1 MSEATNTG
9 AASPQSGGKA
19 LPDRYTPKYEMSHG
33 KAVLILLIG
42 TACLAFS
49 AIWVKGANFEPATSV
64 VLRCWLPIIIFLPFA
79 WREYKKKGGLNKAG
93 IMWSAIAGLIL
104 GIDFTAWNY
113 SIFFVGAGIASVLLN
128 LQVIILPLLAFFI
141 DRERVPSNYWFVL
154 PVMAV
159 GIVAVGGVFDMM
171 LPGYEAA
178 AGPAELWGI
187 PTAVLGTLA
196 GLVSGIAY
204 GTYLYTSRKATVVNP
219 GKYVQ
224 PILIVTI
231 FQGVAPIIWMLIRGE
246 GFNLTQ
252 GVLIDGQL
260 PMENPEAMAGDPIDA
275 MNWVNMILLAV
286 LGQFIA
292 WTFVQ
297 IGSSNMNPTLAG
309 GLLLL
314 SPVSTIFI
322 AAIIYGEIP
331 TMLQVIGVVLVLGA
345 VAYQNGLHKILER
358 KDLLSPDGIPE
369 EEMGS
374 RGDGVVAG
382 EGAAGSTPASGPA
395 PGEDERR

>member
-1 MSEATNTG
+1 MSDATNTG
-9 AASPQSGGKA
+9 AAPPPSGGKA

-33 KAVLILLIG
+33 RAVLILLIG

-141 DRERVPSNYWFVL
+141 DRERIPRSYWLVL

-159 GIVAVGGVFDMM
+159 GIVAVGGVFDMIM
-171 LPGYEAA
+171 PGYEAA
-178 AGPAELWGI
+178 AGPAEVWGI
-187 PTAVLGTLA
+187 PTAVLGTVA
-196 GLVSGIAY
+196 GLVSGICY

-224 PILIVTI
+224 PIFIVTI
-231 FQGVAPIIWMLIRGE
+231 FQGIAPIIWMLIRGE

-297 IGSSNMNPTLAG
+297 IGSSNMDATLSG

-331 TMLQVIGVVLVLGA
+331 TVLQVLGVILVLGA
-345 VAYQNGLHKILER
+345 VGYQNGVHKLFIKGKDVKPAGLEKQHSASYR
-358 KDLLSPDGIPE
+358 EGNFAE
-369 EEMGS
+369 
-374 RGDGVVAG
+374 V
-382 EGAAGSTPASGPA
+382 GAASTGARTTR
-395 PGEDERR
+395 EE

>member
-1 MSEATNTG
+1 MSYTDTTGTTAAAIKDEAGN
-9 AASPQSGGKA
+9 A
-19 LPDRYTPKYEMSHG
+19 PKYEMTHG
-33 KAVLILLIG
+33 KAVAILLIG

-64 VLRCWLPIIIFLPFA
+64 VLRCWLPIVLFLPFA

-93 IMWSAIAGLIL
+93 IIWSAIAGLIL

-224 PILIVTI
+224 PIFIVTI
-231 FQGVAPIIWMLIRGE
+231 FQGIAPIIWMLIRGE

-252 GVLIDGQL
+252 GVLIDGEL
-260 PMENPEAMAGDPIDA
+260 PMVNPEAMAGDPIDA
-275 MNWVNMILLAV
+275 MNWVNMIMLAV

-297 IGSSNMNPTLAG
+297 IGSSNMDATLSG

-331 TMLQVIGVVLVLGA
+331 TILQILGVVLVLGA
-345 VAYQNGLHKILER
+345 VGYQNGVHKLFIKGKDVKPAGLEKQHSDSYR
-358 KDLLSPDGIPE
+358 EGNFAEAGTAGAEARTTRE
-369 EEMGS
+369 E
-374 RGDGVVAG
+374 
-382 EGAAGSTPASGPA
+382 
-395 PGEDERR
+395 

>member
-1 MSEATNTG
+1 MSYTDTTGTTAAAIKDEAGN
-9 AASPQSGGKA
+9 A
-19 LPDRYTPKYEMSHG
+19 PKYEMTHG
-33 KAVLILLIG
+33 KAVAILLIG

-64 VLRCWLPIIIFLPFA
+64 VLRCWLPIVLFLPFA

-93 IMWSAIAGLIL
+93 IIWSAIAGLIL

-141 DRERVPSNYWFVL
+141 DRERIPRSYWLVL

-159 GIVAVGGVFDMM
+159 GIVAVGGVFDMIM
-171 LPGYEAA
+171 PGYEAA
-178 AGPAELWGI
+178 AGPAEVWGI
-187 PTAVLGTLA
+187 PTAVLGTVA
-196 GLVSGIAY
+196 GLVSGICY

-224 PILIVTI
+224 PILLVSI
-231 FQGVAPIIWMLIRGE
+231 FQGIAPIIWMLIRGE

-252 GVLIDGQL
+252 GVLIDGEL
-260 PMENPEAMAGDPIDA
+260 PMVNPEAMAGDPIDA
-275 MNWVNMILLAV
+275 MNWVNMIMLAV

-297 IGSSNMNPTLAG
+297 IGSSNMDATLSG

-331 TMLQVIGVVLVLGA
+331 TILQVLGVVLVLGA
-345 VAYQNGLHKILER
+345 VGYQNGVHKLFIKGKDVKPAGLEKQHSDSYR
-358 KDLLSPDGIPE
+358 EGNFAEAGTAGAEARTTRE
-369 EEMGS
+369 E
-374 RGDGVVAG
+374 
-382 EGAAGSTPASGPA
+382 
-395 PGEDERR
+395 

>member
-1 MSEATNTG
+1 MADTQPAGT
-9 AASPQSGGKA
+9 ASASSGEKD
-19 LPDRYTPKYEMSHG
+19 LPERYTPQYEMSHG
-33 KAVLILLIG
+33 RAVLILLIG
-42 TACLAFS
+42 TACLAFT

-64 VLRCWLPIIIFLPFA
+64 VLRCWLPIVIFLPFA

-93 IMWSAIAGLIL
+93 IVWSAIAGLIL

-128 LQVIILPLLAFFI
+128 LQVIILPLLAFLI
-141 DRERVPSNYWFVL
+141 DRERIPSNYWFVL

-159 GIVAVGGVFDMM
+159 GIIAVGGVFDMM

-196 GLVSGIAY
+196 GLVSGVCY

-246 GFNLTQ
+246 GFNFTQ

-260 PMENPEAMAGDPIDA
+260 PMDNPEAMAGDPIDA

-297 IGSSNMNPTLAG
+297 IGSSNMDATLSG

-322 AAIIYGEIP
+322 AAAIYAEIP
-331 TMLQVIGVVLVLGA
+331 TSLQVLGVVLVLGA
-345 VAYQNGLHKILER
+345 VAYQNGVHKLFLKGRKKEPAGMAEHPENFPTAEVPAESAEGTVQIATRTRLE
-358 KDLLSPDGIPE
+358 E
-369 EEMGS
+369 
-374 RGDGVVAG
+374 
-382 EGAAGSTPASGPA
+382 
-395 PGEDERR
+395 

>member
-1 MSEATNTG
+1 MLEASSTK
-9 AASPQSGGKA
+9 PA
-19 LPDRYTPKYEMSHG
+19 LGPANNISHG
-33 KAVLILLIG
+33 KAVAILLIG
-42 TACLAFS
+42 TACLAFT

-64 VLRCWLPIIIFLPFA
+64 VLRCWLPIVIFLPYA
-79 WREYKKKGGLNKAG
+79 IREYKKKGSLNKAG
-93 IMWSAIAGLIL
+93 FFWSAVAGLIL

-128 LQVIILPLLAFFI
+128 LQVIILPLLAFVI
-141 DRERVPSNYWFVL
+141 DHERIPRSYYIVL

-178 AGPAELWGI
+178 AGPSELWGI

-196 GLVSGIAY
+196 GLTSGVCY
-204 GTYLYTSRKATVVNP
+204 GVYLYTSRKATMVNP
-219 GKYVQ
+219 GKYIQ
-224 PILIVTI
+224 PIFIVTI
-231 FQGVAPIIWMLIRGE
+231 FQGIAPVIWMFIRGE
-246 GFNLTQ
+246 GFNFTQ
-252 GVLIDGQL
+252 GVMIDGQL
-260 PMENPEAMAGDPIDA
+260 PSVNPEAMAGDPITA
-275 MNWVNMILLAV
+275 MNWVNMIMLAV

-297 IGSSNMNPTLAG
+297 IGSSNMNATVSG

-322 AAIIYGEIP
+322 AALIYTEIP

-345 VAYQNGLHKILER
+345 VGYQNGVHTLFK
-358 KDLLSPDGIPE
+358 KKSPEQEHPE
-369 EEMGS
+369 NLPDMGGLKTES
-374 RGDGVVAG
+374 SEVTVK
-382 EGAAGSTPASGPA
+382 
-395 PGEDERR
+395 

>member
-1 MSEATNTG
+1 MSYTDTTGTTAAAIKDEAGN
-9 AASPQSGGKA
+9 A
-19 LPDRYTPKYEMSHG
+19 PKYEMTHG
-33 KAVLILLIG
+33 KAVAILLIG

-224 PILIVTI
+224 PIFIVTI

-275 MNWVNMILLAV
+275 MNWVNMIMLAV

-297 IGSSNMNPTLAG
+297 IGSSNMDATLSG

-331 TMLQVIGVVLVLGA
+331 TILQVLGVVLVLGA
-345 VAYQNGLHKILER
+345 VGYQNGVHKLFIKGKDVKPAGLEKQHSDSYR
-358 KDLLSPDGIPE
+358 EGNFAEAGTAGAEARTTRE
-369 EEMGS
+369 E
-374 RGDGVVAG
+374 
-382 EGAAGSTPASGPA
+382 
-395 PGEDERR
+395 

>member
-1 MSEATNTG
+1 MSYTDTTGTTAAAIKDEAGT
-9 AASPQSGGKA
+9 A
-19 LPDRYTPKYEMSHG
+19 PKYEMTHG
-33 KAVLILLIG
+33 KAVAILLIG

-93 IMWSAIAGLIL
+93 IIWSAIAGLIL

-141 DRERVPSNYWFVL
+141 DRERIPRSYWLVL

-159 GIVAVGGVFDMM
+159 GIVAVGGVFDMLM
-171 LPGYEAA
+171 PGYEAA
-178 AGPAELWGI
+178 AGPAEVWGI
-187 PTAVLGTLA
+187 PTAVLGTVA
-196 GLVSGIAY
+196 GLVSGICY

-224 PILIVTI
+224 PIFIVTI
-231 FQGVAPIIWMLIRGE
+231 FQGIAPIIWMLIRGE

-252 GVLIDGQL
+252 GVLIDGEL
-260 PMENPEAMAGDPIDA
+260 PTVNPEAMAGDPIDA
-275 MNWVNMILLAV
+275 MNWVNMIMLAV

-297 IGSSNMNPTLAG
+297 IGSSNMDATLSG

-322 AAIIYGEIP
+322 AAVIYAEIP
-331 TMLQVIGVVLVLGA
+331 TVLQVVGVVLVLGA
-345 VAYQNGLHKILER
+345 VGYQNGVHKLFIKGKDVKPVGLEKQHSTSYR
-358 KDLLSPDGIPE
+358 EGDFAEVGTIRTDTRTPRE
-369 EEMGS
+369 E
-374 RGDGVVAG
+374 
-382 EGAAGSTPASGPA
+382 
-395 PGEDERR
+395 

>member
-1 MSEATNTG
+1 MSYTDTTGTTAAAIKDEAGN
-9 AASPQSGGKA
+9 A
-19 LPDRYTPKYEMSHG
+19 PKYEMTHG
-33 KAVLILLIG
+33 KAVAILLIG

-64 VLRCWLPIIIFLPFA
+64 VLRCWLPIVLFLPFA

-93 IMWSAIAGLIL
+93 IIWSAIAGLIL

-141 DRERVPSNYWFVL
+141 DRERIPRSYWLVL

-159 GIVAVGGVFDMM
+159 GIVAVGGVFDMIM
-171 LPGYEAA
+171 PGYEAA
-178 AGPAELWGI
+178 AGPAEVWGI
-187 PTAVLGTLA
+187 PTAVLGTVA
-196 GLVSGIAY
+196 GLVSGICY

-224 PILIVTI
+224 PIFIVTI
-231 FQGVAPIIWMLIRGE
+231 FQGIAPIIWMLIRGE

-252 GVLIDGQL
+252 GVLIDGEL
-260 PMENPEAMAGDPIDA
+260 PTVNPEAMAGDPIDA
-275 MNWVNMILLAV
+275 MNWVNMIMLAV

-297 IGSSNMNPTLAG
+297 IGSSNMDATLSG

-331 TMLQVIGVVLVLGA
+331 TILQVLGVVLVLGA
-345 VAYQNGLHKILER
+345 VGYQNGVHKLFIKGKDVKPAGLEKQHSDSYR
-358 KDLLSPDGIPE
+358 EGNFAEAGTAGTEARTTRE
-369 EEMGS
+369 E
-374 RGDGVVAG
+374 
-382 EGAAGSTPASGPA
+382 
-395 PGEDERR
+395 

>member
-1 MSEATNTG
+1 MSYTDTTGTTAAAIKDEAGN
-9 AASPQSGGKA
+9 A
-19 LPDRYTPKYEMSHG
+19 PKYEMTHG
-33 KAVLILLIG
+33 KAVAILLIG

-64 VLRCWLPIIIFLPFA
+64 VLRCWLPIVLFLPFA

-93 IMWSAIAGLIL
+93 IIWSAIAGLIL

-141 DRERVPSNYWFVL
+141 DRERIPRSYWLVL

-159 GIVAVGGVFDMM
+159 GIVAVGGVFDMIM
-171 LPGYEAA
+171 PGYEAA
-178 AGPAELWGI
+178 AGPAEVWGI
-187 PTAVLGTLA
+187 PTAVLGTVA
-196 GLVSGIAY
+196 GLVSGICY

-224 PILIVTI
+224 PIFIVTI
-231 FQGVAPIIWMLIRGE
+231 FQGIAPIIWMLIRGE

-275 MNWVNMILLAV
+275 MNWVNMIMLAV

-297 IGSSNMNPTLAG
+297 IGSSNMDATLSG

-331 TMLQVIGVVLVLGA
+331 TILQVLGVVLVLGA
-345 VAYQNGLHKILER
+345 VGYQNGVHKLFIKGKDVKPAGLEKQHSDSYR
-358 KDLLSPDGIPE
+358 EGNFAEAGTAGTEARTTRE
-369 EEMGS
+369 E
-374 RGDGVVAG
+374 
-382 EGAAGSTPASGPA
+382 
-395 PGEDERR
+395 

>member
-1 MSEATNTG
+1 MSYTDTTGTTAAAIKDEAGN
-9 AASPQSGGKA
+9 A
-19 LPDRYTPKYEMSHG
+19 PKYEMTHG
-33 KAVLILLIG
+33 KAVAILLIG

-64 VLRCWLPIIIFLPFA
+64 VLRCWLPIVLFLPFA

-93 IMWSAIAGLIL
+93 IIWSAIAGLIL

-141 DRERVPSNYWFVL
+141 DRERIPRSYWLVL

-159 GIVAVGGVFDMM
+159 GIVAVGGVFDMIM
-171 LPGYEAA
+171 PGYEAA
-178 AGPAELWGI
+178 AGPAEVWGI
-187 PTAVLGTLA
+187 PTAVLGTVA
-196 GLVSGIAY
+196 GLVSGICY

-224 PILIVTI
+224 PIFIVTI
-231 FQGVAPIIWMLIRGE
+231 FQGIAPIIWMLIRGE

-286 LGQFIA
+286 LGQFVA

-297 IGSSNMNPTLAG
+297 IGSSNMNPTFAG

-331 TMLQVIGVVLVLGA
+331 TILQILGVVLVLGA
-345 VAYQNGLHKILER
+345 VGYQNGVHKLFIKGKDVKPAGLEKQHSDSYR
-358 KDLLSPDGIPE
+358 EGNFAEAGTAGAEARTTRE
-369 EEMGS
+369 E
-374 RGDGVVAG
+374 
-382 EGAAGSTPASGPA
+382 
-395 PGEDERR
+395 